1 MHDSVLLSLLQ
12 LANPTLPVGAYSYS
26 EGLETLVE
34 QGKITDKSSLEG
46 WLRDGLRL
54 GSIRLD
60 GAVLIRGWNAMQ
72 MQDYPM
78 LRYWNRWLLATRETE
93 ELRQQTVQMGRSL
106 SLLVQNLEPDLQPV
120 LQELG
125 PEWSYPLVFAIAAN
139 HWQISPTDA
148 LLAYL
153 QSWVSNLIAAGV
165 KLIPLGQTT
174 GQKLLFELH
183 PQIRAIVPEILAL
196 EDDNLYSCS
205 WGFAL
210 GCMAHETQY
219 TRLFRS

>member
-1 MHDSVLLSLLQ
+1 MDDCVLLSLLQ
-12 LANPTLPVGAYSYS
+12 LASPTLPVGAYSYS

-34 QGKITDKSSLEG
+34 EGKITDETTLYA
-46 WLRDGLRL
+46 WLWDGLRL
-54 GSIRLD
+54 GSIRIE
-60 GAVLIRGWNAMQ
+60 GAMLIRGWEAMQ
-72 MQDYPM
+72 KNDRQV
-78 LRYWNRWLLATRETE
+78 LRYWNHWVLAMRETE

-106 SLLVQNLEPDLQPV
+106 GLLLQALEPDLAPI

-125 PEWSYPLVFAIAAN
+125 TEWSYPLVFAIAAH
-139 HWQISPTDA
+139 HWQIPAPDA

-153 QSWVSNLIAAGV
+153 QSWASNLITAAV

-183 PQIRAIVPEILAL
+183 PHIQAIAPEILAL
-196 EDDNLYSCS
+196 EDDTLYSCN

-210 GCMAHETQY
+210 SCMAHETQY

>member
-1 MHDSVLLSLLQ
+1 MDDWVLLSLLQ
-12 LANPTLPVGAYSYS
+12 LASPTLPVGAYSYS

-34 QGKITDKSSLEG
+34 EGKIRDELSLEG

-54 GSIRLD
+54 GSIRIE
-60 GAVLIRGWNAMQ
+60 GAVLIRGWEAMEKGDRQ
-72 MQDYPM
+72 A
-78 LRYWNRWLLATRETE
+78 LCYWNHWVLAMRETE

-106 SLLVQNLEPDLQPV
+106 GLLLQSLEPDLGPI

-125 PEWSYPLVFAIAAN
+125 PEWSYPLVFAIAAQ
-139 HWQISPTDA
+139 HWRISPAEA

-153 QSWVSNLIAAGV
+153 QSWISNLITAGV

-174 GQKLLFELH
+174 GQKLLFRLH
-183 PQIRAIVPEILAL
+183 PHIRAIVPEILAL
-196 EDDNLYSCS
+196 EDDNLYSCN

-210 GCMAHETQY
+210 CCMAHETQY

>member
-1 MHDSVLLSLLQ
+1 MQDSVLLSLLQ
-12 LANPTLPVGAYSYS
+12 LASPSLPVGAYSYS

-34 QGKITDKSSLEG
+34 QGKITDETALEQ

-60 GAVLIRGWNAMQ
+60 GAALIRGGEAMQ
-72 MQDYPM
+72 KRDYAM
-78 LRYWNRWLLATRETE
+78 LRYWNHWLLATRETE

-106 SLLVQNLEPDLQPV
+106 GLLLQTLVPDLAPI

-125 PEWSYPLVFAIAAN
+125 PEWSYPLVFAISTQS
-139 HWQISPTDA
+139 WQISPANA

-153 QSWVSNLIAAGV
+153 QSWVSNLITAGV

-174 GQKLLFELH
+174 GQKLLFQLH
-183 PQIRAIVPEILAL
+183 PHITAIVPEILAL

-205 WGFAL
+205 WGFSL
-210 GCMAHETQY
+210 YCMAHETQY

>member
-1 MHDSVLLSLLQ
+1 MDDLVLLSLLQ
-12 LANPTLPVGAYSYS
+12 LASPALPVGAYSYS

-34 QGKITDKSSLEG
+34 EGKIRDEWSLEG

-54 GSIRLD
+54 GSIRIE
-60 GAVLIRGWNAMQ
+60 GAVLIRGWEAMEKC
-72 MQDYPM
+72 DREA
-78 LRYWNRWLLATRETE
+78 LRYWNYWVLAMRETE

-106 SLLVQNLEPDLQPV
+106 GLLLQSLEPELTPV
-120 LQELG
+120 LQDLG
-125 PEWSYPLVFAIAAN
+125 PEWSYPLVFAIAAQ
-139 HWQISPTDA
+139 HWRISPPEA

-153 QSWVSNLIAAGV
+153 QSWISNLITAGV

-174 GQKLLFELH
+174 GQKLLFRLH
-183 PQIRAIVPEILAL
+183 SHMGAIVPEILAL
-196 EDDNLYSCS
+196 EDDNLYSCN

-210 GCMAHETQY
+210 SCMAHETQY

>member
-12 LANPTLPVGAYSYS
+12 LASSALPVGAYSYS

-34 QGKITDKSSLEG
+34 QGKITDETSLGG
-46 WLRDGLRL
+46 WLGDGLRF

-60 GAVLIRGWNAMQ
+60 GAVLIRGWNAMEQ
-72 MQDYPM
+72 HDRQT
-78 LRYWNRWLLATRETE
+78 LRYWNFWLLATRETE

-106 SLLVQNLEPDLQPV
+106 GLLLQTLEPDLAPV

-125 PEWSYPLVFAIAAN
+125 PEWSYPLVFAIAAH
-139 HWQISPTDA
+139 HWQISPADA

-153 QSWVSNLIAAGV
+153 QTWVSNLIAAGV

-183 PQIRAIVPEILAL
+183 PHIRAIADKILAL
-196 EDDNLYSCS
+196 EDDNLYSCN

-210 GCMAHETQY
+210 SCMAHETQY